1 MSPSATHTS
10 HVIIGAG
17 AFGAAAALSLAAA
30 DPSASIILID
40 RTPYPCPL
48 AASHDYQ
55 KAVRADYGTKFYMD
69 LGLKARA
76 EWLGN
81 PLYSQFYH
89 PSKIIFI
96 EKRGG
101 AEHMVENFRELGYTS
116 CYTSTPEAFRENHPL
131 FTDMDFSRVTG
142 LYVNPDAAWVEAT
155 PCIRAIIDAAVK
167 LGVHYVEA
175 TISKL
180 LFNDEGD
187 CMGVQLVDGKRIIAT
202 KTILAAGANVPK
214 ILADS
219 APHRPDMQPGKRLS
233 GAAVMTGVVKLTEEQ
248 AMRLKDM
255 PIVAH
260 RVAKSSG
267 KSDSQPLR

>member
-1 MSPSATHTS
+1 MSPSATHIS

-30 DPSASIILID
+30 DPSASIVLID
-40 RTPYPCPL
+40 RTRYPCTL

-81 PLYSQFYH
+81 PLYRQFYH

-96 EKRGG
+96 EKPGG
-101 AEHMVENFRELGYTS
+101 AEHMVENFQQLGYTS
-116 CYTSTPEAFRENHPL
+116 CYTSTSETFREKHPL
-131 FTDMDFSRVTG
+131 FNDMDLSGATS

-155 PCIRAIIDAAVK
+155 PCIRAMIDAAVK
-167 LGVHYVEA
+167 LGVEYLEA

-187 CMGVQLVDGKRIIAT
+187 CMGVQLVDGKRIIAN
-202 KTILAAGANVPK
+202 KIILAAGANVPR

-219 APHRPDMQPGKRLS
+219 APHRPELQTGKRLC
-233 GAAVMTGVVKLTEEQ
+233 GAAVMTGVVKLTRNQ

-260 RVAKSSG
+260 RVAKPSG
-267 KSDSQPLR
+267 KS

>member
-1 MSPSATHTS
+1 
-10 HVIIGAG
+10 
-17 AFGAAAALSLAAA
+17 
-30 DPSASIILID
+30 
-40 RTPYPCPL
+40 
-48 AASHDYQ
+48 
-55 KAVRADYGTKFYMD
+55 
-69 LGLKARA
+69 
-76 EWLGN
+76 
-81 PLYSQFYH
+81 
-89 PSKIIFI
+89 
-96 EKRGG
+96 
-101 AEHMVENFRELGYTS
+101 VENFRELGYTS